1 LIAST
6 GAIVRQPN
14 KGFPMVKAGINILT
28 AHADRH
34 LGADGATFLRALSV
48 LGGAEVAIRVVRILA
63 VIVIARVISPT
74 AMGAAALALTL
85 FELVRVL
92 ANVGIGQQIIVA
104 AEDQLSATCN
114 TARRLLTL
122 WCVAVSMVQ
131 LGVAL
136 VVWLAFDLGEVAAML
151 TLLAPVYWMMPA
163 GLVQVFLTMRA
174 GEMSKIARITLFQNS
189 ADHALTLLLVVLFP
203 SPWSIVAPKLLTTP
217 IWLYMARRTTAW
229 QADTAAGTVAAR
241 GFLHLSAGILGS
253 ELLTAARGQFDKLII
268 AALLGI
274 GALGTYFF
282 AYGAGL
288 GITLSFVT
296 AFGTVV
302 FSKIGPM
309 QSAPDQA
316 RAFRHYTKIGMALFL
331 PVTIAQC
338 VLAPIYVPII
348 FGAMWADSAILV
360 SILSLG
366 AIPMLLGAAVSGWL
380 RARNQGSVEVAM
392 MALATLGSLSGLA
405 IGAMHSVEAAAGGY
419 VGGLTLTMI
428 PFAFLILSRDTAL
441 NTRPLQTTDQD

>member
-1 LIAST
+1 
-6 GAIVRQPN
+6 
-14 KGFPMVKAGINILT
+14 MVKAGINRIA

-34 LGADGATFLRALSV
+34 LGQDGASFLRALSV

-63 VIVIARVISPT
+63 VVVIARAISPE

-104 AEDQLSATCN
+104 AEDQLAATCN

-122 WCVAVSMVQ
+122 WCVAVSVVQ
-131 LGVAL
+131 LSVAA
-136 VVWLAFDLGEVAAML
+136 VVWLVFNLGEIAAML

-174 GEMSKIARITLFQNS
+174 GAMHKIARINLFQNS

-217 IWLYMARRTTAW
+217 IWLYMARRTNAW
-229 QADTAAGTVAAR
+229 QADAAAGTVPVR

-253 ELLTAARGQFDKLII
+253 ELLTAARGQLDKLII

-274 GALGTYFF
+274 SALGTYFF

-296 AFGTVV
+296 AFGTVI

-309 QSAPDQA
+309 QDAKKQTA
-316 RAFRHYTKIGMALFL
+316 AFRHYTKIGLALFL
-331 PVTIAQC
+331 PVTMAQC
-338 VLAPIYVPII
+338 LLAPIYVPII
-348 FGAMWADSAILV
+348 FGAKWADSAILV

-380 RARNQGSVEVAM
+380 RARQQGQLEVAM
-392 MALATLGSLSGLA
+392 MALATLGSLGGLA

-419 VGGLTLTMI
+419 VAGLTLTMI
-428 PFAFLILSRDTAL
+428 PFAFLVLPSNPGIRVRRFQSLI
-441 NTRPLQTTDQD
+441 QD

>member
-1 LIAST
+1 
-6 GAIVRQPN
+6 
-14 KGFPMVKAGINILT
+14 MVKAGINRIA

-34 LGADGATFLRALSV
+34 LGQEGASFLRALSV

-63 VIVIARVISPT
+63 VVVIARAISPE

-104 AEDQLSATCN
+104 AEDQLPATCN

-122 WCVAVSMVQ
+122 WCVAVSFVQ
-131 LGVAL
+131 MGVAA
-136 VVWLAFDLGEVAAML
+136 VVWLAFGLPAIAAMVA
-151 TLLAPVYWMMPA
+151 LLAPVYWMMPA
-163 GLVQVFLTMRA
+163 GLVQIFLTMRA
-174 GEMSKIARITLFQNS
+174 GEMHKIARISLFQNS
-189 ADHALTLLLVVLFP
+189 ADHALTLILVVLFP
-203 SPWSIVAPKLLTTP
+203 SPWSLVAPKLLTTP
-217 IWLYMARRTTAW
+217 IWLFMARRTTAW
-229 QADTAAGTVAAR
+229 KADAAAGTVSTR

-253 ELLTAARGQFDKLII
+253 ELLTAARGQLDKLII
-268 AALLGI
+268 ASALGI

-296 AFGTVV
+296 AFGTVI

-309 QSAPDQA
+309 QSGTDQA
-316 RAFRHYTKIGMALFL
+316 AAFRHYTKIGMALFL
-331 PVTIAQC
+331 PVTLAQC
-338 VLAPIYVPII
+338 LLAPLYVPII
-348 FGAMWADSAILV
+348 FGAKWADSAILV

-380 RARNQGSVEVAM
+380 RARQQGSAEVAM
-392 MALATLGSLSGLA
+392 MAVATLGSLGGLA
-405 IGAMHSVEAAAGGY
+405 IGAMVSVEAAAGGY
-419 VGGLTLTMI
+419 VAGLTLTMI
-428 PFAFLILSRDTAL
+428 PFALYILSRDPAFR
-441 NTRPLQTTDQD
+441 TRRFQTLVQD

>member
-1 LIAST
+1 
-6 GAIVRQPN
+6 
-14 KGFPMVKAGINILT
+14 MVKAGINKL
-28 AHADRH
+28 AVHADRH
-34 LGADGATFLRALSV
+34 LGQEGASFLRALSV

-63 VIVIARVISPT
+63 VVVIARAISPE

-104 AEDQLSATCN
+104 AEDQLAATCN

-122 WCVAVSMVQ
+122 WCVAVSVVQ
-131 LGVAL
+131 IGIAV
-136 VVWLAFDLGEVAAML
+136 VVWLAFELGTIAAML
-151 TLLAPVYWMMPA
+151 ALLAPVYWMMPA
-163 GLVQVFLTMRA
+163 GLVQIFLTMRA
-174 GEMSKIARITLFQNS
+174 GAMHKIARITLFQNS
-189 ADHALTLLLVVLFP
+189 ADHALTLILVVLFP
-203 SPWSIVAPKLLTTP
+203 TPWSLVAPKLLTTP
-217 IWLYMARRTTAW
+217 IWLIMARRTTKW
-229 QADTAAGTVAAR
+229 KADAAAGTVPTR

-253 ELLTAARGQFDKLII
+253 ELLTAARGQLDKLII
-268 AALLGI
+268 ASALGI

-296 AFGTVV
+296 AFGTVI

-309 QSAPDQA
+309 QDANDQA

-331 PVTIAQC
+331 PVTLAQC

-348 FGAMWADSAILV
+348 FGAHWADSAVLV

-380 RARNQGSVEVAM
+380 RARQQGSVEVAM
-392 MALATLGSLSGLA
+392 MALATLGSLGGLA

-428 PFAFLILSRDTAL
+428 PFALFILSRDPAF
-441 NTRPLQTTDQD
+441 RARRFQTLVQD